1 MPSHIHQLNLT
12 LWKRYTINHIR
23 PESQLIFNPGLNTAL
38 LTGGKR
44 DGNRLKSSV
53 VYPSNCNIPDMESGL
68 YGHVTFLTHDNPPRI
83 ATCNGGDP
91 LPNKRCL
98 VLDGG
103 HWQEG
108 LLDYLPDNRLYSA
121 VVRLDA
127 GVFLL
132 GGGYESGDGSLSPY
146 SGYQAGSMCKNGIMT
161 VESPN
166 YPANYDNY
174 MHVTF
179 PLEVC

>member
-1 MPSHIHQLNLT
+1 
-12 LWKRYTINHIR
+12 
-23 PESQLIFNPGLNTAL
+23 
-38 LTGGKR
+38 
-44 DGNRLKSSV
+44 
-53 VYPSNCNIPDMESGL
+53 MESGL

-91 LPNKRCL
+91 LPNKRCM

-127 GVFLL
+127 GVFIL
-132 GGGYESGDGSLSPY
+132 GGGWGWGWDGSPNQNPKLGWSPSLCTY
-146 SGYQAGSMCKNGIMT
+146 PLIPNG
-161 VESPN
+161 VNVVQSPN
-166 YPANYDNY
+166 YPANYDNN

>member
-1 MPSHIHQLNLT
+1 
-12 LWKRYTINHIR
+12 
-23 PESQLIFNPGLNTAL
+23 
-38 LTGGKR
+38 
-44 DGNRLKSSV
+44 
-53 VYPSNCNIPDMESGL
+53 MESGL

-91 LPNKRCL
+91 LPNKRCM

-127 GVFLL
+127 GVFIL
-132 GGGYESGDGSLSPY
+132 GGGSQSG
-146 SGYQAGSMCKNGIMT
+146 AGSINPNPHLGWPLSMCTN
-161 VESPN
+161 VDNVQSPN
-166 YPANYDNY
+166 YPANYDNN

-179 PLEVC
+179 PLEVS